1 MPTPSKEAVERAH
14 HTTQAAEVLRKHVW
28 AIGRATA
35 GARRDEI
42 VVATVEGDLTF
53 GGVWTISRDDLLSQ
67 VPLLEGSG
75 WSLLFSSKTPVAE
88 IEERC
93 TQFARIA
100 SRRWQAMQ
108 RWVERQGGGNL

>member
-28 AIGRATA
+28 AIGLATA

-42 VVATVEGDLTF
+42 VVATVEVDLTF
-53 GGVWTISRDDLLSQ
+53 GGVWTISRDDLLRQ

-75 WSLLFSSKTPVAE
+75 WSLLFSSKTTVAE

-93 TQFARIA
+93 TQFASIA
-100 SRRWQAMQ
+100 SRRREVMQ
-108 RWVERQGGGNL
+108 RWLDRQSEGNI

>member
-1 MPTPSKEAVERAH
+1 MPTPTKEAVERAH
-14 HTTQAAEVLRKHVW
+14 HATQAAEVLRKHIW

-35 GARRDEI
+35 GARGDEI
-42 VVATVEGDLTF
+42 VVATVERDLTF
-53 GGVWTISRDDLLSQ
+53 GGVWTISRDDLVMQ

-93 TQFARIA
+93 MQFARIT

-108 RWVERQGGGNL
+108 RWVERQGENA

>member
-1 MPTPSKEAVERAH
+1 MPTPTKEAVERAH
-14 HTTQAAEVLRKHVW
+14 HTTQAAEVLRKHRW

-35 GARRDEI
+35 GARKDEI

-53 GGVWTISRDDLLSQ
+53 GGVWTISRDDLLRQ

-75 WSLLFSSKTPVAE
+75 WSLLFSSKTPVTE

-93 TQFARIA
+93 MQLARIA
-100 SRRWQAMQ
+100 SRRREVMQ
-108 RWVERQGGGNL
+108 RWLERQSGGII

>member
-28 AIGRATA
+28 AIGLATA

-53 GGVWTISRDDLLSQ
+53 GGVWTISRDDLLRQ

-75 WSLLFSSKTPVAE
+75 WSLLFSSKTTFAE

-93 TQFARIA
+93 TQFASIA

-108 RWVERQGGGNL
+108 RWVERQAEGNI

>member
-14 HTTQAAEVLRKHVW
+14 HTTQAAEVLRKYVW
-28 AIGRATA
+28 VIGRATA

-53 GGVWTISRDDLLSQ
+53 GGVWTISRDDLLRQ
-67 VPLLEGSG
+67 VPLLEGNG

-88 IEERC
+88 IEQRC

-100 SRRWQAMQ
+100 SRKWELMQ
-108 RWVERQGGGNL
+108 RWVERQSRGNV

>member
-1 MPTPSKEAVERAH
+1 MPTPTKEAVERAY

-53 GGVWTISRDDLLSQ
+53 GGVWTISRDDLLRQ

-75 WSLLFSSKTPVAE
+75 WSLLFSSRTPVAE

-93 TQFARIA
+93 LQYARIA
-100 SRRWQAMQ
+100 SRRQEVMQ
-108 RWVERQGGGNL
+108 RWLERQSRGNL

>member
-1 MPTPSKEAVERAH
+1 MPTPTKEAVERAH
-14 HTTQAAEVLRKHVW
+14 HTTQAAEVLRKHIW

-53 GGVWTISRDDLLSQ
+53 GGVWTISRDDLLRQ

-93 TQFARIA
+93 MQFARIA
-100 SRRWQAMQ
+100 SRKWELMQ
-108 RWVERQGGGNL
+108 RWVERQGERSL